1 MKVLKGEY
9 KGIELA
15 IPEGGLVRPTVDHFK
30 KHIVRIAQ
38 SHNVTTVW
46 DLFAGT
52 GGVGIELLSLG
63 ATKALFVEYQRE
75 AYNCLR
81 LNLAECNLK
90 NPTAFNKQDITT
102 FFESV
107 DIFLTHKKREWNE
120 PDLIFLDPPYGQ
132 DLEKPLKAL
141 MSLAHITSRSLILI
155 EHVSGTLPKEFHKN
169 IILEEIYGPKSLT
182 GLKK

>member
-9 KGIELA
+9 KGVKLA
-15 IPEGGLVRPTVDHFK
+15 VPEGGHVRPTVDHFK

-38 SHNVTTVW
+38 SHNALSVW

-63 ATKALFVEYQRE
+63 ATKALFVEHQRE
-75 AYNCLR
+75 AYNYLR

-90 NPTAFNKQDITT
+90 NPTVFVKQDITS
-102 FFESV
+102 FFEPV
-107 DIFLTHKKREWNE
+107 HAFLSEKNRPWE
-120 PDLIFLDPPYGQ
+120 PDLVFLDPPYGQ
-132 DLEKPLKAL
+132 DLEKTIVAL
-141 MSLAHITSRSLILI
+141 MSCKHITPNTLILI
-155 EHVSGTLPKEFHKN
+155 EHVSGTLPKEFRKH